1 MSWKRILKAR
11 TEEEEDRE
19 VKFILKDVGDFEWST
34 DFRDPQH
41 LFEVCYK
48 LYKEKGLEGLIEYL
62 EFVEY
67 RLERKVDPYDVVGV
81 DVLDLRYTIEDL
93 ERLRVITKEKKPM
106 DRVSTTASKLPQ
118 DEEAAKRTEENE
130 AELLARLR
138 ARNKKAKGEN
148 NE

>member
-1 MSWKRILKAR
+1 MSWFDIIKRKNTRRKKLSLNRKVNGSPVSFTNERQKTKERRNIQDMVNSSAKEQPR
-11 TEEEEDRE
+11 NVMNQKGREQTPQEERNEYEQRLEDMQFERYRE
-19 VKFILKDVGDFEWST
+19 N
-34 DFRDPQH
+34 
-41 LFEVCYK
+41 
-48 LYKEKGLEGLIEYL
+48 KEKL
-62 EFVEY
+62 
-67 RLERKVDPYDVVGV
+67 
-81 DVLDLRYTIEDL
+81 
-93 ERLRVITKEKKPM
+93 TKEKKPM